1 MFNNSSRLGRLA
13 LIVPVLL
20 SVIVTG
26 AIASPVSATPPPP
39 DNDNIANATVLDPSA
54 STRTVSGTNVEAT
67 FEEGESLLADDL
79 WAATQ
84 TSVWYSL
91 VAPAGMVEIDTEGS
105 DLDTVLAVF
114 QFDSIS
120 GFSGSQLIVLNDD
133 RDGATTS
140 KLAFQADGTTT
151 YYIAVSGFSGSSGNF
166 ELNWN
171 YPTAATN
178 DLINNAVE
186 LSPSGE
192 TRRSQ
197 NNFSTTVFFDEM
209 NYMRTQ
215 GLNEVWNHSVWFKV
229 RPAAGY
235 FGVRLEGH
243 VSAHLIIIDS
253 DDFDNIGMMTS
264 GPNGNSFEAD
274 GSTMYYIGVGGGA
287 NAIEQ
292 SFDLISEPLTQIGV
306 VQNVEVVGGETTIVT
321 WDPPTGFDPAI
332 HHYYASFSNGTSE
345 HSCSPRST
353 SRCEFVRVPPGT
365 WTLDV
370 VAYEILYGF
379 YGVYH
384 VDNNVQLTH
393 VTNDSFTSAELLP
406 SDSGELNDYFDRATL
421 EIGEPTHGAIAQYS
435 SLWYAYTPST
445 TGTSTFTIE
454 PREVD
459 WTEQM
464 FPMVATYRGS
474 EISSLTQINSSTSSV
489 SLDVVAGQRYYIAAV
504 SARDYSEYGW
514 IEGGEAR
521 FTLTWSHVAAP
532 PEITTPSTPTTVA
545 TPNIK
550 TVKAK
555 NNATMA
561 SILKKAKI
569 KVPKNAK
576 VTYTIAK
583 ASKKKCSVV
592 RSRIQLKKKITC
604 SMTVKIKPKKGKTI
618 SHKLAIIR
626 NP

>member
-1 MFNNSSRLGRLA
+1 M
-13 LIVPVLL
+13 
-20 SVIVTG
+20 
-26 AIASPVSATPPPP
+26 
-39 DNDNIANATVLDPSA
+39 
-54 STRTVSGTNVEAT
+54 EAT

-253 DDFDNIGMMTS
+253 YDFDNIGMMTS

-274 GSTMYYIGVGGGA
+274 GSTMYYIGVSGGA

-306 VQNVEVVGGETTIVT
+306 VQNVEVVGGETTVVT

-384 VDNNVQLTH
+384 L
-393 VTNDSFTSAELLP
+393 
-406 SDSGELNDYFDRATL
+406 
-421 EIGEPTHGAIAQYS
+421 
-435 SLWYAYTPST
+435 SL
-445 TGTSTFTIE
+445 IH
-454 PREVD
+454 
-459 WTEQM
+459 
-464 FPMVATYRGS
+464 
-474 EISSLTQINSSTSSV
+474 I
-489 SLDVVAGQRYYIAAV
+489 
-504 SARDYSEYGW
+504 
-514 IEGGEAR
+514 
-521 FTLTWSHVAAP
+521 
-532 PEITTPSTPTTVA
+532 
-545 TPNIK
+545 
-550 TVKAK
+550 
-555 NNATMA
+555 
-561 SILKKAKI
+561 
-569 KVPKNAK
+569 
-576 VTYTIAK
+576 
-583 ASKKKCSVV
+583 
-592 RSRIQLKKKITC
+592 
-604 SMTVKIKPKKGKTI
+604 
-618 SHKLAIIR
+618 
-626 NP
+626 